1 MQQGRADTGQRPGAG
16 AGGNGRASAAAD
28 DAEGGPPWWQ
38 PASVMLL
45 AVLVAEAG
53 FVWSNG
59 GLSEMG
65 LRARHAAK
73 QRRWDDFSW
82 VKTSR
87 VSADLAGRWVG
98 TATCVEVCEGVEL
111 CGEDGGCTA
120 ELNVTAAGTGA
131 YHDPQVAAQWGG
143 VGGMQMVPTYDGR
156 SGLRGDLR
164 PPPLAVDDQ
173 TARGVDGAISVY
185 SPDGAT
191 IEGYMVDGSGLLY
204 ELRLARVPCAGVSWC
219 TIAQRCRREWDISQD
234 YHTFRCACE
243 AGYSGQTCGEDINE
257 CSSAPC
263 RNSGACTDAVD
274 SFRRVFSPS
283 FLPYF
288 AEN

>member
-1 MQQGRADTGQRPGAG
+1 MRQGRADAG
-16 AGGNGRASAAAD
+16 ERLGRGTAGNGRGSAAAD

-111 CGEDGGCTA
+111 CGEDGGCPA

-131 YHDPQVAAQWGG
+131 YHDPQVAAQWGN
-143 VGGMQMVPTYDGR
+143 VGGMQLVPTYDGR

-164 PPPLAVDDQ
+164 PPQLAVDDQ
-173 TARGVDGAISVY
+173 
-185 SPDGAT
+185 P
-191 IEGYMVDGSGLLY
+191 EG
-204 ELRLARVPCAGVSWC
+204 
-219 TIAQRCRREWDISQD
+219 
-234 YHTFRCACE
+234 
-243 AGYSGQTCGEDINE
+243 GQQ
-257 CSSAPC
+257 SSAGSYQYRIPEG
-263 RNSGACTDAVD
+263 SKML
-274 SFRRVFSPS
+274 S
-283 FLPYF
+283 
-288 AEN
+288 